1 MSSLVELVAEQLDDN
16 RIRQMSQIIG
26 ADETQTR
33 QAVGAALPAMVAM
46 LARNAADDQGSQQ
59 IHAAVSRDHDGSLLD
74 QLGPM
79 LAGGQSGDMVSIGTS
94 ILKHMFGAKQS
105 KVENGIGKMSGLDAA
120 SITKLLAL
128 LAPIVMAALGKKQKE
143 TGLAPTDMGGY
154 LRREEA
160 SITQQSP
167 QGTSFIGRML
177 DQDGDGDFDVNDA
190 LKLGMNWLMGKKK

>member
-79 LAGGQSGDMVSIGTS
+79 LAGGQSGDMVSLGTS
-94 ILKHMFGAKQS
+94 ILKHM
-105 KVENGIGKMSGLDAA
+105 
-120 SITKLLAL
+120 LARSNRRSRTA
-128 LAPIVMAALGKKQKE
+128 LA
-143 TGLAPTDMGGY
+143 
-154 LRREEA
+154 R
-160 SITQQSP
+160 
-167 QGTSFIGRML
+167 
-177 DQDGDGDFDVNDA
+177 
-190 LKLGMNWLMGKKK
+190 